1 MTNIRKVWESA
12 EKHVAKHQRHHVGRL
27 RQFLRESKNLHA
39 RALSGRRTES
49 DPDENSVRELEVSIL
64 EQCKGSRSD
73 LSAWLSLCYAA
84 ISEYNRQGHH
94 LPVNDLSPFIAPA
107 CSPFAP
113 DAIALGHAVPRWWEK
128 LHDWIRNQSA
138 YASRQSWQAAT
149 LLSAIL
155 HGALLDSTKIRKLLE
170 YLTEYR
176 PPAVAGPYANYT
188 FNLPY
193 QGLGDYHLQ
202 RWVLDPV
209 TELLIW
215 RQPVDGDPV
224 TEAQISSGIR
234 EILGETLPKK
244 SGQQNLTEIIRGAT
258 AWWSMRAAQIDIQIS
273 SRRLVSHSFHPTT
286 WRRLTT
292 NQVPG
297 FSKDYRPRDQPR
309 ASGDLSSLSEEL
321 RLPHP
326 WFAEVS
332 DLLEEN
338 DIEHVI
344 AACSDLRTKYV
355 RQPSAQTYLG
365 FLLSLLSERNS
376 AGNDSKFSTARGR
389 FLTVVSQLLGS
400 VGDVDPATLSLEELE
415 ETYAEISSDRD
426 PSIPI
431 VHLHN
436 GLRDFHAYLCR
447 QFGIN
452 PIRNEEEVLGSEGS
466 LRPVDASLISVDDY
480 LKVQEQLTPENPLP
494 NVDHE
499 ARTCRLVCMFAFR
512 CGLRRMEIFGL
523 RLEDIQL
530 GRWPHLII
538 RPHKLRG
545 LKTPNSK
552 RVIPLRLFLSPAEM
566 RALREWVAQRR
577 SEVAALS
584 TDSQAFLF
592 REFGSPSH
600 ETWINRIYK
609 RIREEIRAA
618 TGDDDLYLHHLRH
631 AFGTWN
637 YMRLRVPEHPMVL
650 KQFERPDKGLKATIA
665 FLKTG
670 IRARRF
676 LLGPFRGPVRAYAY
690 AVARLLGHS
699 SPSVSMGHYIHAA
712 DLFLGSITWRES
724 ITVPKAVFEAIS
736 CHEKTANYA
745 HLKSETLGDH
755 VNGCIEIL
763 NANRKHSA
771 ITGPYSS
778 ALSSP
783 RHQPLRGRPP
793 KITTPTNT
801 ETWVSF
807 TRCREIFEHV
817 IDGTQEINVL
827 AERFKFPASDFTAAL
842 TLASEWGM
850 QIGVT
855 DKEKKRLVALPSAP
869 KNAQEIAFVKA
880 QEERLYKLSISDPD
894 LLIQGVTI
902 HLRYFS
908 RSKKDVLFNGQ
919 HHKNDLKTFIRFIK
933 ALQVPKSQLEWQLR
947 TENEPPEFPAWSQ
960 PLVKRLGIKR
970 FRNLGSASSEKRPDG
985 YINTIGLLFL
995 SPANNR
1001 MGQMAAVCAY
1011 LTLLGQALKS
1021 QASPVIETYCITPDK
1036 PKR

>member
-64 EQCKGSRSD
+64 EQCKGSRSE

-113 DAIALGHAVPRWWEK
+113 DAIALGHAVPRWREK

-138 YASRQSWQAAT
+138 DASRQSWQAAT

-209 TELLIW
+209 TELLVW
-215 RQPVDGDPV
+215 RQPVDGDPI
-224 TEAQISSGIR
+224 TEAQITSGIR

-244 SGQQNLTEIIRGAT
+244 SGQQNLTEVIRGAT
-258 AWWSMRAAQIDIQIS
+258 AWWSMRTAQIDIQTS
-273 SRRLVSHSFHPTT
+273 SRRLISHGFHPTT
-286 WRRLTT
+286 WRRLTAT
-292 NQVPG
+292 QKVPG
-297 FSKDYRPRDQPR
+297 SSKDYRPRDQPR
-309 ASGDLSSLSEEL
+309 ASGDPSSLSEEL

-344 AACSDLRTKYV
+344 AACSDLRTKYAQ
-355 RQPSAQTYLG
+355 QPSAQTYLG

-376 AGNDSKFSTARGR
+376 AGNDSKFSTAKGR
-389 FLTVVSQLLGS
+389 FLATVSQLLGS
-400 VGDVDPATLSLEELE
+400 LGDADPASLNLEQLE
-415 ETYAEISSDRD
+415 ETYSEVSSDRD

-431 VHLHN
+431 VHLNN
-436 GLRDFHAYLCR
+436 GLRDFHAYLR
-447 QFGIN
+447 HHFKKGA
-452 PIRNEEEVLGSEGS
+452 IRNEEEVLGSEGS

-480 LKVQEQLTPENPLP
+480 LQVQQQLTPEDPLP

-577 SEVAALS
+577 SEVAELS

-592 REFGSPSH
+592 REFGSLSH

-637 YMRLRVPEHPMVL
+637 YMRLRVPELPMVL
-650 KQFERPDKGLKATIA
+650 KQFERPDKGLDATIA

-676 LLGPFRGPVRAYAY
+676 LLGPISGPARGYAY

-699 SPSVSMGHYIHAA
+699 SPSVSMGHYVHAA
-712 DLFLGSITWRES
+712 DLFLGAIAWRES
-724 ITVPKAVFEAIS
+724 STVPKAVYEAIS
-736 CHEKTANYA
+736 CHKKTANYA
-745 HLKSETLGDH
+745 YLKSESIDDH

-763 NANRKHSA
+763 EANRKKSA
-771 ITGPYSS
+771 KAGPYVTSLLLGKS
-778 ALSSP
+778 QST
-783 RHQPLRGRPP
+783 RGRPP
-793 KITTPTNT
+793 KIITPSDC

-807 TRCREIFEHV
+807 ATCRNILEHA
-817 IDGTQEINVL
+817 IHGTEPHEVL
-827 AERFKFPASDFTAAL
+827 AQRFEFPPSDFAAAL
-842 TLASEWGM
+842 SLAAEWGSR
-850 QIGVT
+850 ICVA
-855 DKEKKRLVALPSAP
+855 DKEEKRLLSLPSAP
-869 KNAQEIAFVKA
+869 KTDQEIAFTKI
-880 QEERLYKLSISDPD
+880 QEERLYMLSMTDPE

-902 HLRYFS
+902 HLRYFNI
-908 RSKKDVLFNGQ
+908 SKKDVLFNGK
-919 HHKNDLKTFIRFIK
+919 HHQKDLQTYIRFIK
-933 ALQVPKSQLEWQLR
+933 SLNVPKSDLEWQLR
-947 TENEPPEFPAWSQ
+947 TENDPPEYPAWSQ
-960 PLVKRLGIKR
+960 PLIKKLHVEN
-970 FRNLGSASSEKRPDG
+970 FRNLGSPSAKKRPLSYSD
-985 YINTIGLLFL
+985 TIGILFL
-995 SPANNR
+995 SPGGKR
-1001 MGQMAAVCAY
+1001 IGQFAAICAF
-1011 LTLLGQALKS
+1011 LTLIGLALKHQAL
-1021 QASPVIETYCITPDK
+1021 AVIDRDSITPEK
-1036 PKR
+1036 